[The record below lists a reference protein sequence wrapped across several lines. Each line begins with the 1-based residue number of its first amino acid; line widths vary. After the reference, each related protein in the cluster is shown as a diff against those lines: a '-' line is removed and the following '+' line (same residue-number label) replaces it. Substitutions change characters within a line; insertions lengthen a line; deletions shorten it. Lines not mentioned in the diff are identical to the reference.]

1 MDPEELEEFQLLF
14 RSVDISDP
22 IQLRK
27 WFEDYPE
34 LMFQEHCL
42 IIGKSEAT
50 VTRYKHKACVNPVY
64 VVELSDGCH
73 VSRPRSPTAKPKMR
87 KIDLVP
93 PEDWD
98 SREWLE
104 EQYVKNKIGAP
115 TLAKAIGC
123 SKYRVQMAL
132 AKAGI
137 IQRKLGA
144 ALATDNPCCDRA
156 WITEHY
162 IDNKMTLR
170 GCAEL
175 AGVGHSTFRQWMTKF
190 GMTTRS
196 IYDANLKSGG
206 D

>member
-1 MDPEELEEFQLLF
+1 MDSEELEEFQLLF
-14 RSVDISDP
+14 KSVDTSDA

-42 IIGKSEAT
+42 IMGMSEAT
-50 VTRYKHKACVNPVY
+50 VTRYKHKAGVNPVY
-64 VVELSDGCH
+64 VVELDDGCH
-73 VSRPRSPTAKPKMR
+73 VNQPRKPIAKPKTK
-87 KIDLVP
+87 KINITA

-98 SREWLE
+98 TREWLE
-104 EQYVKNKIGAP
+104 EQYVRNKIGAP
-115 TLAKAIGC
+115 TLAKIIGC
-123 SKYRVQMAL
+123 SKYKVQIAL
-132 AKAGI
+132 ARVGI

-144 ALATDNPCCDRA
+144 ALATDNPCCTKA
-156 WITEHY
+156 WVVEHY
-162 IDNKMTLR
+162 IDKKMTLR
-170 GCAEL
+170 ECAEL

-190 GMTTRS
+190 NMSTRS